1 MRKSKAERQKRLI
14 SLISSDP
21 ALLIRDL
28 ADDLDVSRETI
39 RRDLDELS
47 VAGRLHRRYGGATFA
62 PIGQE
67 VNFSNRSVVMVEER
81 KAIARLAASQIS
93 DNEVVM
99 LGSGVTSQFFAS
111 ALVALG
117 TKATVITNSVTAAVT
132 LGKSEHIRTLVA
144 PGEYDDQEG
153 FLWGHETTDFIK
165 KFHADVVVF
174 SVDGLSTA
182 GVMEIDS
189 RTGWILRRMMEV
201 GRRKVLLIDHSKHDQ
216 RSLELICSL
225 EDIDVLVTDKPPTGE
240 LSADLQ
246 KAGVI
251 VNCADVD
258 EKYRND
264 TDELGA

>member
-1 MRKSKAERQKRLI
+1 MRQGKTERQKRLI
-14 SLISSDP
+14 SLISGEP

-28 ADDLDVSRETI
+28 AEDLNVSRETI

-67 VNFSNRSVVMVEER
+67 VSFTNRSTVMIEER
-81 KAIARLAASQIS
+81 KAIAKQAASQIS

-99 LGSGVTSQFFAS
+99 LGSGVTCHFFAS

-117 TKATVITNSVTAAVT
+117 KKATVITNSVTATKV
-132 LGKSEHIRTLVA
+132 LGKSGHIRTLVA

-174 SVDGLSTA
+174 SVDGLSVS

-189 RTGWILRRMMEV
+189 RTGWILRRMIEV
-201 GRRKVLLIDHSKHDQ
+201 GRRKMLLIDHSKHDQ

-225 EDIDVLVTDKPPTGE
+225 KEIDILVTDKEPAGE
-240 LSADLQ
+240 LGIGLQ

-251 VNCADVD
+251 VNCVRI
-258 EKYRND
+258 E
-264 TDELGA
+264 E